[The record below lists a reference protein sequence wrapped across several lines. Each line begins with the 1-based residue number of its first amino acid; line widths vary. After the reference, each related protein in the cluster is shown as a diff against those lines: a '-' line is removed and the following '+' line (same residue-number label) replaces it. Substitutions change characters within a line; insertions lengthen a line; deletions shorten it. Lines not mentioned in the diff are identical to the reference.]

1 MVVNMSNKKIHA
13 VVRELCFRCKKLNIS
28 LVFVTQS
35 YFSFPKDAKLVLSHY
50 LVLKINNKKEL
61 QNLAI
66 NHFADVD

>member
-1 MVVNMSNKKIHA
+1 MIVNMSNKKIHA
-13 VVRELCFRCKKLNIS
+13 VVRELCFRSKKLNIS